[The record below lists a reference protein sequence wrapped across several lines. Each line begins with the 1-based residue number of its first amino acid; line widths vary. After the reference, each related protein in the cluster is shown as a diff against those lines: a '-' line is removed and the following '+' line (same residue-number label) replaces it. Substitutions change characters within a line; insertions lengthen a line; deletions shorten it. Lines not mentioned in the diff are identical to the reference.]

1 MPSRQE
7 IGIVLT
13 NYVTKRC
20 LFRRASRIRYLGA
33 ICGFDCWFLFELGA
47 GGGAGAGGAGGAGA
61 GGGEL
66 TLCVAFGRRWHSGL
80 TFSCEKRKPRAP
92 EATKHWKT

>member
-7 IGIVLT
+7 IGVVLT

-20 LFRRASRIRYLGA
+20 LFRRASRIQYLGA

-47 GGGAGAGGAGGAGA
+47 GGGAEAGGAGGAGAGA

-80 TFSCEKRKPRAP
+80 TFSGENVSPNVVVAN
-92 EATKHWKT
+92 A